1 MVKGKL
7 EKKYKLI
14 YNGRELSQG
23 LLSEAGKYDAMQI
36 LVQRFDEGRE
46 GAIDPDEVEIIDMSL
61 KENQQWTFQF
71 MIFQSHQYWLLAFL
85 VLCSHLYYYT
95 LWIEHTLKVHLIVTE
110 GIKTDLLH
118 SVEQQVVCL
127 KLKLMISI

>member
-14 YNGRELSQG
+14 HNGRELSLG

-36 LVQRFDEGRE
+36 LVQKFDMGIE

-61 KENQQWTFQF
+61 EENQ
-71 MIFQSHQYWLLAFL
+71 
-85 VLCSHLYYYT
+85 
-95 LWIEHTLKVHLIVTE
+95 
-110 GIKTDLLH
+110 
-118 SVEQQVVCL
+118 
-127 KLKLMISI
+127 